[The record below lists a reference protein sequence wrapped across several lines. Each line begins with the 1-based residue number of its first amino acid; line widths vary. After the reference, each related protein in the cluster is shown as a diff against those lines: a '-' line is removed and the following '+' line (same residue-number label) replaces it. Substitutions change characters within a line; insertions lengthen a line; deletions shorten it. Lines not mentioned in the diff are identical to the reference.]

1 MLFYHRKVIVP
12 MKPSFRRIVAP
23 VFVVS
28 MAFSALQG
36 AAQTTIDSVVY
47 KIPENVIKEIRRD
60 PERSIQTLMTFAF
73 SCNDDGIVTE
83 ECYTTVRS
91 IENAQRRVRQAE
103 LLLFMDLNADGSVTQ
118 AELKAY
124 NRTQEPRR
132 QSQNTL
138 AFLEADTNEDDILT
152 ITEVMQFADKRIAK
166 QGRAISGRVVDGIM
180 NMDIDGDGKVTTR
193 ELVEVVK
200 AISG

>member
-1 MLFYHRKVIVP
+1 
-12 MKPSFRRIVAP
+12 MKTFSLRIVAP
-23 VFVVS
+23 VFAAS
-28 MAFSALQG
+28 IAFSPLQG
-36 AAQTTIDSVVY
+36 GGQTAIDSVIS

-60 PERSIQTLMTFAF
+60 PERSIQSLMTFAF

-91 IENAQRRVRQAE
+91 IQDAQMRVRQAE
-103 LLLFMDLNADGSVTQ
+103 SLLFMDLNADGSVSTE
-118 AELKAY
+118 ELKAY

-138 AFLEADTNEDDILT
+138 AFLDADANEDDVLT
-152 ITEVMQFADKRIAK
+152 IVEMLQFAEKRISK
-166 QGRAISGRVVDGIM
+166 QGRAIRGRVVDGIM

-200 AISG
+200 AVSG

>member
-1 MLFYHRKVIVP
+1 
-12 MKPSFRRIVAP
+12 MKPSFLWIAAP
-23 VFVVS
+23 VFIAS
-28 MAFSALQG
+28 MTFGALQG
-36 AAQTTIDSVVY
+36 AAQTAIDSVIY
-47 KIPENVIKEIRRD
+47 KMPDNVIKEIRRD
-60 PERSIQTLMTFAF
+60 PERAIQTLMTFAF

-91 IENAQRRVRQAE
+91 IEKAQRRVRQAE
-103 LLLFMDLNADGSVTQ
+103 LLLFMDLNADGSVTL

-152 ITEVMQFADKRIAK
+152 ITEVMQFADKRTAK

-180 NMDIDGDGKVTTR
+180 SMGIDGDGKVTTR

>member
-1 MLFYHRKVIVP
+1 